1 MLKFRCRLNLELVVS
16 MKRYFLMM
24 VMTFVTSI
32 GFAQEDVAVDPR
44 AMTLLDKAISAFE
57 TKKGVSATF
66 SVETKNVRNNKSNIF
81 EGTLLMK
88 SEKFRLSLQGVETYF
103 DGKIQCVV
111 MEKEKEVTISQPQ
124 ADELK
129 EVNPIL
135 MMKSCKTDFKMRY
148 LGVEKSDGVAVEK
161 IELYPNNLDNKYSI
175 ITLLITKDNLQPKT
189 MILKGKDGINTTFKI
204 KKIEYPKAISDESF
218 RYDNQKYKD
227 FEVVDLR

>member
-1 MLKFRCRLNLELVVS
+1 
-16 MKRYFLMM
+16 MKKYFLMM
-24 VMTFVTSI
+24 IMSLSALI
-32 GFAQEDVAVDPR
+32 GFAQEEAAVDPR
-44 AMTLLDKAISAFE
+44 AMSLLNKAIATFE
-57 TKKGVSATF
+57 SKKGVSATF
-66 SVETKNVRNNKSNIF
+66 SVETKNARNNKSNAF
-81 EGTLLMK
+81 DGTLLMK

-103 DGKIQCVV
+103 DGKTQSVV
-111 MEKEKEVTISQPQ
+111 MTKEKEVTVSEPQ

-148 LGVEKSDGVAVEK
+148 LGVEKSDAVAVEK
-161 IELYPNNLDNKYSI
+161 IELYPNDLDSKYSI

-204 KKIEYPKAISDESF
+204 KKIEYSKTISDDSF
-218 RYDNQKYKD
+218 TFDAQKYQG

>member
-1 MLKFRCRLNLELVVS
+1 MKKYFFMMIMALVA
-16 MKRYFLMM
+16 
-24 VMTFVTSI
+24 SI
-32 GFAQEDVAVDPR
+32 GFAQEEVAVDPR
-44 AMTLLDKAISAFE
+44 AMSLLNKSISAFE
-57 TKKGVSATF
+57 AKKGVSATF
-66 SVETKNVRNNKSNIF
+66 SVETKNVRNDKSNVF

-103 DGKIQCVV
+103 DGKTQSVV
-111 MEKEKEVTISQPQ
+111 MEKEKEITISQPQ

-148 LGVEKSDGVAVEK
+148 IGVEKSEGVAVEK

-175 ITLLITKDNLQPKT
+175 ITLLITKENLQPKA
-189 MILKGKDGINTTFKI
+189 MVLKGKDGINTTFKI
-204 KKIEYPKAISDESF
+204 KKLEYSKIISDESF
-218 RYDNQKYKD
+218 HFDNQKYKN